1 MTIAPKALD
10 GPEDVP
16 AQDIQDMRRAG
27 TLIVGALIA
36 TLAVPVVIGGKDA
49 LLQTLNFPAQGYL
62 ALLAVIATC
71 WLARALKL
79 QVLLHGLDLRP
90 GFARIFAISLA
101 TDFAFISTPGGIAG
115 YAAGIY
121 YVRREGA
128 SIGAATTIAAAD
140 QLLDLAFFALALPLA
155 GMALLSSELPAAL
168 TMLAF
173 GTSALMIALGAVVL
187 AARRKIMLWLVG
199 DNALARRW
207 PNLRRRQQTLHDF
220 LSSVGAHMRLLA
232 ATGLP
237 NVLALAGLTAVQ
249 WLTRYGALWV
259 VLSLLGHKVSFALT
273 LLLQSLVLH
282 AAMWTG
288 VPAGGGSAEL
298 GLSATLAP
306 WVSMSSMATALLLW
320 RVATFY
326 LCLAAGAVAISA
338 LAERRSQKLPVDAV
352 GSMPAE
358 ESAA

>member
-1 MTIAPKALD
+1 
-10 GPEDVP
+10 
-16 AQDIQDMRRAG
+16 MRRAG
-27 TLIVGALIA
+27 TLIVGALAA
-36 TLAVPVVIGGKDA
+36 TVAVPVVIGGKDA
-49 LLQTLNFPAQGYL
+49 LLQTLNFPTQGYL
-62 ALLAVIATC
+62 ALFAVIAAC

-79 QVLLHGLDLRP
+79 QVLLHRLDLRP

-155 GMALLSSELPAAL
+155 GMTLLSSELPAAL

-173 GTSALMIALGAVVL
+173 GVSALMVALGAGIL
-187 AARRKIMLWLVG
+187 MGRHKIMLWLVG
-199 DNALARRW
+199 DNALVRRW

-220 LSSVGAHMRLLA
+220 LLSVGAHMRLLA
-232 ATGLP
+232 GAGPL
-237 NVLALAGLTAVQ
+237 NLLALACLTAAQ
-249 WLTRYGALWV
+249 WLARYGALWV
-259 VLSLLGHKVSFALT
+259 VLSMLGHKISFALT

-326 LCLAAGAVAISA
+326 LCLIAGAVAISV
-338 LAERRSQKLPVDAV
+338 LAERRSQPSRMHLATAK
-352 GSMPAE
+352 PAE

>member
-1 MTIAPKALD
+1 
-10 GPEDVP
+10 
-16 AQDIQDMRRAG
+16 MRRAG
-27 TLIVGALIA
+27 TLIVGALAA

-49 LLQTLNFPAQGYL
+49 LLQTLNFPAHGYL
-62 ALLAVIATC
+62 ALFAMIVAC
-71 WLARALKL
+71 WFARALKL
-79 QVLLHGLDLRP
+79 QILLHRLDLRP

-140 QLLDLAFFALALPLA
+140 QLLDLAFFALVLPLA
-155 GMALLSSELPAAL
+155 GMTLLSSELPAAL

-173 GTSALMIALGAVVL
+173 GASALMIALGAAVL
-187 AARRKIMLWLVG
+187 VARRRIMLWLVG

-220 LSSVGAHMRLLA
+220 LLSIGAHMRLLA
-232 ATGLP
+232 GAGTMNL
-237 NVLALAGLTAVQ
+237 LALAGLTAVQ
-249 WLTRYGALWV
+249 WLSRYGALWV
-259 VLSLLGHKVSFALT
+259 VLSMLGHKVSFALT

-320 RVATFY
+320 RAATFY
-326 LCLAAGAVAISA
+326 LCLIAGAVAISV
-338 LAERRSQKLPVDAV
+338 LAGRRSQPSRTHLANPK
-352 GSMPAE
+352 PAE